1 MCRFGPSMKFLLTT
15 LLGCLVLALASATD
29 PKIKWCVKSQS
40 ELNKCNKLSSKEPK
54 LVCLLQ
60 PSVTDCLRSIKDG
73 LADAITVDGENVY
86 KGGLKN
92 YELHPIIA
100 EKYKKGQE
108 PCYAVAVVKKDTHFT
123 IKDLK
128 GKKSCHS
135 CYKMSG
141 GWNLPIGRLIREN
154 KIIWEGVDDKSLEK
168 AVSEFFSASCVPGI
182 SKASYPKLC
191 KACKGDCSCTPNENY
206 YDDEGAIRCL
216 KNDGDV
222 AFVCHNKI
230 PVDEKPNYELLC
242 VDDTRKSVADYKSCH
257 LGKEPGHAVI
267 SRKDPDLSNGIFS
280 LLSKLTPSDL
290 FSSEG
295 GKDLMF
301 SDSASGLI
309 RLPEITDSFL
319 FLKKEYY
326 DIMFALKGDPLSAK
340 DSSRRVKWC
349 NVGHDEKAKCD
360 NLQLSDV
367 ECLMASSVDECIPK
381 VMRGEMDAF
390 ACDGGYLL
398 NGHLCDLVAVM
409 AEQYDNDLCY
419 SADTNITS
427 SYYVV
432 AVVKKGSG
440 VTWSNLRNKKS
451 CHTGLNRNAG
461 WKIPNG
467 LLCSGMPDCTLF
479 KYFSEGCA
487 PGAQL
492 GSNMC
497 KLCKGSGKSVGGE
510 ESKCKASAEEMFY
523 GYDGAFRCLVEGGG
537 DVAFIKH
544 SIVPSYTDGN
554 GPDWTKD
561 LKSKDFQL
569 ICPKFSN
576 EAKEIDQFKECNL
589 SPVPAHAVMTHPDVR
604 KNVVSVLKE
613 AQNTAGRRLFESPG
627 GRNLMFSDS
636 TKCLQEI
643 KGTTKEFLSEK
654 FVDIILNSFKT
665 DNNSPELVRAC
676 TLNNYVEEV

>member
-1 MCRFGPSMKFLLTT
+1 MKFLLTT

-40 ELNKCNKLSSKEPK
+40 ELNKCNKLSSKAPE
-54 LVCLLQ
+54 LVCYLP
-60 PSVTDCLRSIKDG
+60 PSGTDCFKSIKDG
-73 LADAITVDGENVY
+73 FADAITVDGENVY

-92 YELHPIIA
+92 YDLHPIIA

-154 KIIWEGVDDKSLEK
+154 KLIWEGVDDKSLEK

-182 SKASYPKLC
+182 SRAHYPNLC
-191 KACKGDCSCTPNENY
+191 KACNGDCSCTPNENY
-206 YDDEGAIRCL
+206 YGDEGAIRCL
-216 KNDGDV
+216 KNGGEV
-222 AFVCHNKI
+222 AFVCQNKI

-242 VDDTRKSVADYKSCH
+242 LDDTRKSVDDYKSCH

-267 SRKDPDLSNGIFS
+267 SRKDPDLSKRIYN
-280 LLSKLTPSDL
+280 LLSKLPASDL

-309 RLPEITDSFL
+309 RLPEITDSFH
-319 FLKKEYY
+319 FLKKDYY

-340 DSSRRVKWC
+340 DSSRRVRWC
-349 NVGHDEKAKCD
+349 NVGHGEKAKCD
-360 NLQLSDV
+360 SLQISDI

-390 ACDGGYLL
+390 ASDGGYVLT
-398 NGHLCDLVAVM
+398 GDFCGLVPIM
-409 AEQYDNDLCY
+409 AEQYDNDLCN
-419 SADTNITS
+419 SADTNATA
-427 SYYVV
+427 SYYAV
-432 AVVKKGSG
+432 AVVKKVLD
-440 VTWSNLRNKKS
+440 VTWNTLRNKKS
-451 CHTGLNRNAG
+451 CHTGFNRNAG
-461 WKIPNG
+461 WNIPKGVICQGN
-467 LLCSGMPDCTLF
+467 PVCTLNNF
-479 KYFSEGCA
+479 FSEGCA

-492 GSNMC
+492 DSNMC
-497 KLCKGSGKSVGGE
+497 KLCTGSGKSVGGE
-510 ESKCKASAEEMFY
+510 GSKCKASADEKFY

-544 SIVPSYTDGN
+544 SIVPSNTDGH
-554 GPDWTKD
+554 GPDWAKD
-561 LKSKDFQL
+561 LKSKDFEL
-569 ICPKFSN
+569 ICPKFPN
-576 EAKEIDQFKECNL
+576 VAKEIDQFKDCNL
-589 SPVPAHAVMTHPDVR
+589 SPVPAHAVMTRPDVR
-604 KNVVSVLKE
+604 DDVVRVLNV
-613 AQNTAGRRLFESPG
+613 AQSKADNGLFVSPG

-643 KGTTKEFLSEK
+643 KVPTKEFLTKEY
-654 FVDIILNSFKT
+654 VDIIESNYKT
-665 DNNSPELVRAC
+665 DKNVPELVHAC
-676 TLNNYVEEV
+676 SLNNYVAEE